1 MEVFLPYL
9 IVCPLLFLA
18 GFVDSIAGGGGLVA
32 LPAYILAGIPPHMAL
47 GTNKFS
53 STLGTTMATIR
64 FAGKGFIKFK
74 LSFICIICALT
85 GSSLGSRLAV
95 NLSGETIE
103 KLLLVV
109 LPLVA
114 FYVFRSKKLQNNSTE
129 ESTPGNKSMLIAA
142 LAALVIGAYDG
153 FYGPGTGTFLLLI
166 LTGVANIGLRTATG
180 LTKIINLSSNIAA
193 LTVFLM
199 HGMVYFPL
207 GIAGALFNILGNY
220 VGSGMVLN
228 NPGRIIR
235 PVIILVLLLL
245 ALKLILQ

>member
-1 MEVFLPYL
+1 MELFLPYL

-64 FAGKGFIKFK
+64 FAGKGFIKFR
-74 LSFICIICALT
+74 LSFICICCALI

-103 KLLLVV
+103 TLLPIV
-109 LPLVA
+109 LPFVA
-114 FYVFRSKKLQNNSTE
+114 FYVFRSKKLQDNSADETKI
-129 ESTPGNKSMLIAA
+129 TTRSMIIAA
-142 LAALVIGAYDG
+142 LAALLIGAYDG

-193 LTVFLM
+193 LTVFLL

-207 GIAGALFNILGNY
+207 GLAGAVFNILGNY
-220 VGSGMVLN
+220 VGSGMVLE
-228 NPGRIIR
+228 NPARIIR
-235 PVIILVLLLL
+235 PVIILVLILLT
-245 ALKLILQ
+245 LKLLFQ